1 MAKETMYLVTDIEFD
16 FEDSMGELPVDEQI
30 SINMDA
36 IGLWY
41 AEDGDHL
48 CDKITEKTG
57 FCIISI
63 DYTTNTLHPLT
74 SYL

>member
-41 AEDGDHL
+41 AEDEDHL
-48 CDKITEKTG
+48 IDKITDKMG
-57 FCIISI
+57 WCIRHI
-63 DYTTNTLHPLT
+63 DYTLNTLHPLT